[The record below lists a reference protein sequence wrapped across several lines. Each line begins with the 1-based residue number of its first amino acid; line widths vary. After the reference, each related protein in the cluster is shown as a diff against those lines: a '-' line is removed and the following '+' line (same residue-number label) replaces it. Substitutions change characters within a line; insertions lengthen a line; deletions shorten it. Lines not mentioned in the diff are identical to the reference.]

1 MSICTP
7 TIGWKSSKPTKNYFQ
22 SFFSPLMINLAH
34 SLQRNGNRFF
44 PFSRGVGRGSNE
56 LKSHEGEGVVLRV
69 RANCPTRGHTVHL
82 TTLTSDGS
90 PELRAPWVQ
99 QFTSRTHWQLWSPR
113 LLSHEGRTH
122 RSAKGRDM
130 RRVQRNTNCATFLAS
145 VCDNTSWTQSPRE
158 GRPSL
163 SFQSFY
169 WGSLSMMDFS
179 EVIKI
184 YIGFCPLVPD
194 TWSLTLAPDT
204 KLLKLR
210 YSVSDT
216 ASKSLEFWGW

>member
-1 MSICTP
+1 
-7 TIGWKSSKPTKNYFQ
+7 
-22 SFFSPLMINLAH
+22 MINLAY
-34 SLQRNGNRFF
+34 SLQRNGNHFF

-56 LKSHEGEGVVLRV
+56 LKSHEGKGVMLRV
-69 RANCPTRGHTVHL
+69 RANSPTRGHTVHL

-90 PELRAPWVQ
+90 PKLRAPRVQ
-99 QFTSRTHWQLWSPR
+99 EFTSRAHWQLWSPHYFLTR
-113 LLSHEGRTH
+113 GWTH
-122 RSAKGRDM
+122 RSAKGRDVG
-130 RRVQRNTNCATFLAS
+130 RVQRNTNCTTFPAS

-158 GRPSL
+158 GHPSL

-169 WGSLSMMDFS
+169 WGSLSMTDFS

-184 YIGFCPLVPD
+184 YTGFCPLVPD

-216 ASKSLEFWGW
+216 APKSLEFLGW

>member
-56 LKSHEGEGVVLRV
+56 LKSHEGEMLRV

-90 PELRAPWVQ
+90 PELRAPRVQ
-99 QFTSRTHWQLWSPR
+99 QFTSRTDSYDPHGYFLTREGHTDQPKEETCAEFREIPTVPHSWHQCVTIHPE
-113 LLSHEGRTH
+113 LSHPGKVAPA
-122 RSAKGRDM
+122 SAF
-130 RRVQRNTNCATFLAS
+130 RVF
-145 VCDNTSWTQSPRE
+145 
-158 GRPSL
+158 
-163 SFQSFY
+163 
-169 WGSLSMMDFS
+169 
-179 EVIKI
+179 
-184 YIGFCPLVPD
+184 IG
-194 TWSLTLAPDT
+194 AH
-204 KLLKLR
+204 
-210 YSVSDT
+210 
-216 ASKSLEFWGW
+216 